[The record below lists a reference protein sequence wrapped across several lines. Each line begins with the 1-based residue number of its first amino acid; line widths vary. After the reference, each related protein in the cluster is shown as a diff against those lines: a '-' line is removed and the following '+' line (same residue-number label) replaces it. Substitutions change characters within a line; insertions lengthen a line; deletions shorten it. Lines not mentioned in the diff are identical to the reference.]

1 MKKVQQG
8 FTLIELMI
16 VVAIIGILAAV
27 AIPSYN
33 SYIKTTK
40 IAKVTEHTDAA
51 RRFLTEGF
59 SKYAS
64 EVAVGL
70 TPTFPTTALTLQ
82 GALNSPGA
90 TAPDGGLPYGA
101 AAIPA
106 TGMVGVAINT
116 QQAAG
121 AWTIGDI
128 IDIAQPLYPADGSG
142 LAATTYSITYN

>member
-1 MKKVQQG
+1 MKKSQG

-40 IAKVTEHTDAA
+40 ISKVTEHVDAA
-51 RRFLTEGF
+51 RRFVQEGF

-70 TPTFPTTALTLQ
+70 APTFPVTDAGLL

-101 AAIPA
+101 AAVPA
-106 TGMVGVAINT
+106 SGMVGVATNA
-116 QQAAG
+116 QATAG
-121 AWTIGDI
+121 AWAIGDS
-128 IDIAQPLYPADGSG
+128 IAVEQPLYPADGTG
-142 LAATTYSITYN
+142 LANQTFVLTYN

>member
-1 MKKVQQG
+1 MKKSQG

-40 IAKVTEHTDAA
+40 ISKVTEHVDAA
-51 RRFLTEGF
+51 RRFVQEGF

-70 TPTFPTTALTLQ
+70 APTFPTDLAGLH
-82 GALNSPGA
+82 GALNSPGS
-90 TAPDGGLPYGA
+90 TAPDGGDPYGA

-106 TGMVGVAINT
+106 TGMVGVAING
-116 QQAAG
+116 QATAG
-121 AWTIGDI
+121 AWAIGDSI
-128 IDIAQPLYPADGSG
+128 SVEQPLYPADGTG
-142 LAATTYSITYN
+142 LANQTFVLTYN

>member
-1 MKKVQQG
+1 MKKVQHG

-40 IAKVTEHTDAA
+40 IAKVTEHVDAA
-51 RRFLTEGF
+51 RRFVTEGF

-70 TPTFPTTALTLQ
+70 GPTFPTDVAGLH
-82 GALNSPGA
+82 GALNSPGS
-90 TAPDGGLPYGA
+90 TAPDGGDPYGV

-106 TGMVGVAINT
+106 TGMVGVAIGG
-116 QQAAG
+116 QLVAG
-121 AWTIGDI
+121 AWTIGDRI
-128 IDIAQPLYPADGSG
+128 NVEMPTYPSDGSG
-142 LAATTYSITYN
+142 LTNTTYVVTYN

>member
-1 MKKVQQG
+1 MKKVQHG

-40 IAKVTEHTDAA
+40 IAKVTEHVDAA
-51 RRFLTEGF
+51 RRFMTEGF

-70 TPTFPTTALTLQ
+70 TPTFPTAQAGLE

-90 TAPDGGLPYGA
+90 TAPDGGNPYGPGA
-101 AAIPA
+101 LAT
-106 TGMVGVAINT
+106 TGMVGLAINL
-116 QQAAG
+116 QQAAT
-121 AWTIGDI
+121 AWTIGDSI
-128 IDIAQPLYPADGSG
+128 NILQPTYPADGTG
-142 LAATTYSITYN
+142 LTATTYTITYN

>member
-40 IAKVTEHTDAA
+40 IAKVTEHVDAA
-51 RRFLTEGF
+51 RRFMTEGL

-70 TPTFPTTALTLQ
+70 VPTFPTAVAGLP
-82 GALNSPGA
+82 GALNSPSS
-90 TAPDGGLPYGA
+90 TAPDGGDPYGP

-106 TGMVGVAINT
+106 TGMVGVSINL
-116 QQAAG
+116 QQAPG

-128 IDIAQPLYPADGSG
+128 IDVEQPLYPADGSG
-142 LAATTYSITYN
+142 LANTTYSITYN

>member
-1 MKKVQQG
+1 MKKVHQG

-90 TAPDGGLPYGA
+90 TAHDGGLPYGDA
-101 AAIPA
+101 ADPA
-106 TGMVGVAINT
+106 TGMVGIAIT
-116 QQAAG
+116 GQLVG
-121 AWTIGDI
+121 GTWTIGDR
-128 IDIAQPLYPADGSG
+128 IDVIQPAYPADGTG
-142 LAATTYSITYN
+142 LLLTTYAVTYN

>member
-1 MKKVQQG
+1 MKKVQHG

-40 IAKVTEHTDAA
+40 IAKVTEHVDAA
-51 RRFLTEGF
+51 RRYMTEGF

-70 TPTFPTTALTLQ
+70 VTTFPTAVAGLH
-82 GALNSPGA
+82 GALNSPGS
-90 TAPDGGLPYGA
+90 TAPDGGNPYGPG
-101 AAIPA
+101 AIPA
-106 TGMVGVAINT
+106 TGMVGVAINNQT
-116 QQAAG
+116 VPG
-121 AWTIGDI
+121 SWTIGDR
-128 IDIAQPLYPADGSG
+128 IDIIQPLYPSDGTG
-142 LAATTYSITYN
+142 LAATTYTITYN

>member
-1 MKKVQQG
+1 MKKVQHG

-40 IAKVTEHTDAA
+40 IAKVTEHVDAA
-51 RRFLTEGF
+51 RRFMTEGF

-70 TPTFPTTALTLQ
+70 VTTFPTDLAGLQ

-90 TAPDGGLPYGA
+90 TAPDGGNPYGPGA
-101 AAIPA
+101 LST
-106 TGMVGVAINT
+106 TGMVGLAINL
-116 QQAAG
+116 QQAGA
-121 AWTIGDI
+121 AWTIGDR
-128 IDIAQPLYPADGSG
+128 IDITQPLYPADASG
-142 LAATTYSITYN
+142 LLLTTYTITYN